1 LRVSKRRK
9 RREEKRRAEKK
20 KKEKKRKETK
30 RDESK
35 RKGLQCIDA
44 VRRERKIALLIYQF
58 GVVT

>member
-1 LRVSKRRK
+1 MRVSKRRK
-9 RREEKRRAEKK
+9 RREEKSR
-20 KKEKKRKETK
+20 KEKKRKETK